1 MRNWLGFP
9 TLSGSYSKKFSIR
22 PVNSVRAMA
31 SSSPASARGLALREQ
46 PLVAQAQISKGAAA
60 IETGADCIFRI
71 ISLLPLSRLQTVV
84 FDFKK
89 IAAPYYAMK
98 AAAIRC
104 G

>member
-31 SSSPASARGLALREQ
+31 SSPSASARGLALREQ
-46 PLVAQAQISKGAAA
+46 LLSAQAQINKVAAA
-60 IETGADCIFRI
+60 IETGADRIFRT
-71 ISLLPLSRLQTVV
+71 ISLLPLSQLQTVV
-84 FDFKK
+84 FDFNK
-89 IAAPYYAMK
+89 IAALYYAMK